1 MPSTPR
7 TARLAPRAPLLAL
20 ALFAAACG
28 GGSKVKSDLVFRA
41 ADTGN
46 PDKWAF
52 HRLGANDRVIE
63 CEAQIDTNPKGTF
76 DFELSRR
83 FNVVPI
89 RLTVTLVSPE
99 HVVRL
104 NESNMQPI
112 LFLENGTALS
122 IADPDAL
129 EERVKRKYKQAF
141 RESLFEDTLLQSLGQ
156 NRTRVE
162 GYLFFELPRKSLGD
176 DLEFVVEGASATAY
190 EIDLHRSLVQF
201 GYDVT
206 FEGRETRRTI
216 NVGTK

>member
-1 MPSTPR
+1 MPPEPR
-7 TARLAPRAPLLAL
+7 RARLAARASFLAL
-20 ALFAAACG
+20 ALLAASCG

-52 HRLGANDRVIE
+52 HRLGANDSVIE

-76 DFELSRR
+76 DFELSKR
-83 FNVVPI
+83 FNVVPV
-89 RLTVTLVSPE
+89 RLTVTLVSPD

-112 LFLENGTALS
+112 LFLENGTALP
-122 IADPDAL
+122 IADPDAM
-129 EERVKRKYKQAF
+129 EEDVKRKYKQTF
-141 RESLFEDTLLQSLGQ
+141 RENLFEDTLLQSLGQ

-162 GYLFFELPRKSLGD
+162 GYLFFELPRESLGD
-176 DLEFVVEGASATAY
+176 DIEFVVEGASSTAY

-201 GYDVT
+201 GFDVT
-206 FEGRETRRTI
+206 YEGRETRRTI